1 MNYLDRLVFDFQIDW
16 TRLPSA
22 RFEYDLRALEIGFG
36 PPEFAPL
43 QDHVVHG
50 FQFEVLMQSPEEIAA
65 VESFFDS
72 VKGRLQG
79 FWLAGPQEAFRIA
92 AFVGVTTETTEFNI
106 TSQGLAQTFGDHPA
120 THLWLTKPG
129 QEPIATE
136 ILSVADNG
144 DGTERVTVR
153 FAGLI
158 DGTWRAWPL
167 HYVRLAQDIEQGTFE
182 AEGVL
187 VYSVRVVELPTEY
200 ALAETGQRPVFL
212 YHIWSDF
219 NGSVQHWRFTSHPL
233 NIELAGQEYLAKRI
247 THGALSLSGK
257 ADREEVSIETLY
269 EPDNPL
275 SLLFPLRL
283 STPLWIE
290 ILEGNLASEAAPLP
304 IFRGLALTATVQGK
318 KETVRCASAM
328 DSMRANVPSMML
340 QPRCNYRLYEPN
352 TCRVVPD
359 LHKIPVTLV
368 SASGREVIV
377 SGAGLTGKAAQFFS
391 EGWVQFGS
399 GATFEVRTV
408 LGSTAEDSGEVTLIL
423 NAGLAYAA
431 AADAGIL
438 YPGCD
443 GTTGA
448 CTLKFSNFANWGGH
462 RIPLRNLALKAMEIK
477 VGSGGKK

>member
-1 MNYLDRLVFDFQIDW
+1 MIYLDRPVFDFEIDW
-16 TRLPSA
+16 SRLPSA

-36 PPEFAPL
+36 PPAFAPL

-50 FQFEVLMQSPEEIAA
+50 FQFEVLMDSPNRIAA

-72 VKGRLQG
+72 VQGRLQG
-79 FWLAGPQEAFRIA
+79 FWLPGPQEAFRIVA
-92 AFVGVTTETTEFNI
+92 PVDASNFDI
-106 TSQGLAQTFGDHPA
+106 ASQGLAQTFGEHPA
-120 THLWLTKPG
+120 NHVLFTKPG
-129 QEPIATE
+129 RSSVATQM
-136 ILSVADNG
+136 LAVADNG
-144 DGTERVTVR
+144 NGTERVTIKS
-153 FAGLI
+153 AAQI
-158 DGTWRAWPL
+158 DATWRAWPL
-167 HYVRLAQDIEQGTFE
+167 HYVRLAQDLEQGTFE

-212 YHIWSDF
+212 YHIWSEF
-219 NGSVQHWRFTSHPL
+219 NGAAQHWHYTSYPL
-233 NIELAGQEYLAKRI
+233 DLELGGQEYLAKRI
-247 THGALSLSGK
+247 THGALSLSSK

-269 EPDNPL
+269 EPGNPL

-283 STPLWIE
+283 STPLWVE
-290 ILEGNLASEAAPLP
+290 ILEGNLANGSLP
-304 IFRGLALTATVQGK
+304 TPVFRGLALSASVQGT

-328 DSMRANVPSMML
+328 DSMRANVPCMML

-352 TCRVVPD
+352 TCRVNPD
-359 LHKIPVTLV
+359 LHQIAVTLV
-368 SASGREVIV
+368 SASRREAIV
-377 SGAGLTGKAAQFFS
+377 SGAGLTGKAAQYFS
-391 EGWVQFGS
+391 EGWVQFGT

-423 NAGLAYAA
+423 NAPLAYAT
-431 AADAGIL
+431 AADVGLL

-448 CTLKFSNFANWGGH
+448 CALKFSNFANWGGH